1 MTSFGWWETF
11 VPENEEKTNGVL
23 RTNCLRLLISP
34 LRYVKII
41 KDIFV
46 LTMRKCKPFS
56 MALD

>member
-46 LTMRKCKPFS
+46 LTMRI
-56 MALD
+56 